1 MDITFPTKDGTFNF
15 RTAAVM
21 LHGGKVLLMHSSDAP
36 YWYLPGGRVHIGET
50 AETALLR
57 EMEEEVG
64 LQGFTK
70 RPLWLVQDF
79 FHEVVNDED
88 YHEMGLYFLLDIA
101 NTDLLSRGETFER
114 WEGKI
119 QHIFRWVPLEE
130 MDQLFLRPRFL
141 HRNLLEK
148 PAETLQFFTYTE

>member
-1 MDITFPTKDGTFNF
+1 MDITFPTNDGTFNF

-21 LHGGKVLLMHSSDAP
+21 LHDGKVLLMHSSDAP

-50 AETALLR
+50 AQTALIR
-57 EMEEEVG
+57 EMEEELG
-64 LQGFTK
+64 ICGCIQ

-88 YHEMGLYFLLDIA
+88 YHEMGMYFLVDIKD
-101 NTDLLSRGETFER
+101 TELLSRGETFER

-119 QHIFRWVPLEE
+119 HNIFRWVPLGE

-141 HRNLLEK
+141 HRQLLEY
-148 PAETLQFFTYTE
+148 PAETLQLFTYTE